1 VAFRLPPASRSLV
14 RGRMT
19 VTRSFT
25 RYEMTS
31 FPDGQRPTR
40 SLTVRPAG
48 KGGYN
53 GKRRHRLRLALAGHS
68 TEHQLEDVIIVGG
81 GPIGF
86 INALGL
92 AQAGLRV
99 TLIEAE
105 AQIINSPRAAVY
117 FWSVLDGLERLGI
130 LEEAERIGFR
140 KQDYTYVVRK
150 TGERIEYTLQVLE
163 GYAAHP
169 YNLHLGQHHLA
180 DIALR
185 RLARLANA
193 KVLFSTKLKS
203 LSQDAEGV
211 TVSVETPRGAGELRA
226 KWVIGADGAGSTVRQ
241 QLGLAFEGMTWP
253 ERFVATNVF
262 FDFERY
268 GYARSTFLIDDQHGA
283 VIALIDRSGL
293 WRCTY
298 MEDGA
303 LPEEGFLERLP
314 AAYRAILP
322 GADDYEIDRASPY
335 RMHQRSATR
344 YRAGRVVL
352 AGDAAH
358 ATNPTGGLGLTS
370 GLFDSFA
377 LYPALA
383 AIVLERASETVLD
396 RYSQERRDVFIH
408 RASPQAVANKRLI
421 YHANEGGRQLEEAL
435 AMVRR
440 FPTDPDFLR
449 ERLMFTR
456 SLESPSLLGDL
467 R

>member
-1 VAFRLPPASRSLV
+1 
-14 RGRMT
+14 
-19 VTRSFT
+19 
-25 RYEMTS
+25 
-31 FPDGQRPTR
+31 
-40 SLTVRPAG
+40 
-48 KGGYN
+48 
-53 GKRRHRLRLALAGHS
+53 
-68 TEHQLEDVIIVGG
+68 LEDVIIVGG

-117 FWSVLDGLERLGI
+117 FWSVLDGLARLGI
-130 LEEAERIGFR
+130 LDEAEAIGFR
-140 KQDYTYVVRK
+140 KQDYTYVVRN

-163 GYAAHP
+163 GHAAHP
-169 YNLHLGQHHLA
+169 YNLHLGQHYLA
-180 DIALR
+180 DIASR
-185 RLARLANA
+185 RLAQLTNA
-193 KVLFSTKLKS
+193 QVLFSTKLKA
-203 LSQDAEGV
+203 LSQDADGV
-211 TVSVETPRGAGELRA
+211 TVSVETPGGAGELRA

-298 MEDGA
+298 MEDSA
-303 LPEEGFLERLP
+303 LPEESFLERLP
-314 AAYRAILP
+314 TAYGAILP
-322 GADDYEIDRASPY
+322 GADDYKIDRASPY

-344 YRAGRVVL
+344 YRAGRIVL

-358 ATNPTGGLGLTS
+358 VTNPTGGLGLTS

-377 LYPALA
+377 LYPTLA
-383 AIVLERASETVLD
+383 AIVLERASEALLD
-396 RYSQERRDVFIH
+396 RYSQERRDVFIN
-408 RASPQAVANKRLI
+408 RASPQAVVNKKLI
-421 YHANEGGRQLEEAL
+421 YHANGGGRQLEEAL
-435 AMVRR
+435 TMVRR
-440 FPTDPDFLR
+440 FATDPDFLR
-449 ERLMFTR
+449 ERLMFTK
-456 SLESPSLLGDL
+456 SLESRDPRHGTGGQGIS
-467 R
+467 